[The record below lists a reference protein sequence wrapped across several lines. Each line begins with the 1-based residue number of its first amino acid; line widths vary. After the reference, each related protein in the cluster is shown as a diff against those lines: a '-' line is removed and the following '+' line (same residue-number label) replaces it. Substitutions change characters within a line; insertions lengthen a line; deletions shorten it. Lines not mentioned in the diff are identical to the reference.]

1 MFEQSQQAF
10 LAKTL
15 ANKAVGGSLAHLN
28 LNKSRGAETDDVGCN
43 ASAN

>member
-15 ANKAVGGSLAHLN
+15 ANKAVGGSLAQ
-28 LNKSRGAETDDVGCN
+28 SGSEQVEGR
-43 ASAN
+43 